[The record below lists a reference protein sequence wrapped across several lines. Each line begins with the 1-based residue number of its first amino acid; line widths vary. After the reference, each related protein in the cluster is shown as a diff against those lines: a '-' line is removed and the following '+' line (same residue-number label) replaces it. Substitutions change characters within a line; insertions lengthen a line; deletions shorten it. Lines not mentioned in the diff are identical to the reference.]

1 MAKRKIML
9 ASKAYAKYLRV
20 SPRKVRVVIDL
31 VRGEGVPH
39 AFSILGGVNK
49 GATRQVQKVLKSA
62 LSNAQQ
68 NPAVKADELI
78 ISKITADAG
87 PMLKRFRAAAMGR
100 ATMIRHRTT
109 HLAIELSKIEKKE
122 VETKGKKT
130 RRNVKARR

>member
-20 SPRKVRVVIDL
+20 SPRKVRAVIDL
-31 VRGEGVPH
+31 VRGEGVPR
-39 AFSILGGVNK
+39 AFSILRDVNK

-68 NPAVKADELI
+68 NPTVKADELI
-78 ISKITADAG
+78 ISKVTADVG

-109 HLAIELSKIEKKE
+109 HLAIELSKIVKKR
-122 VETKGKKT
+122 G
-130 RRNVKARR
+130 